1 MYLPRHYEVTELP
14 ALHELIE
21 AHPLGTWVTL
31 VDGELVAN
39 HIPFLLDPA
48 RGEFGTLYGHVAR
61 ANPAWK
67 ALAPGV
73 PSLVV
78 FQGADAYVTP
88 SWYAA
93 KQEHGRVVPTWN
105 YATVHA
111 TGTARAIDDADWL
124 RAHVSL
130 MTVTQERHE
139 PEPWAVTD
147 APPEFIEKMLTAI
160 VGIEIPIAR
169 LVGKWKVSQNR
180 DAADREGVIA
190 GLTRCGGDVAE
201 EMAKL
206 VRERDPG

>member
-14 ALHELIE
+14 ALHALIE
-21 AHPLGTWVTL
+21 AHPLGTWVL
-31 VDGELVAN
+31 HAGGELVAN
-39 HIPFLLDPA
+39 HIPFLLDPT
-48 RGEFGTLYGHVAR
+48 RGEFGTLCGHVAR
-61 ANPAWK
+61 ANPAWE

-78 FQGADAYVTP
+78 FQGTDAYVTP

-111 TGTARAIDDADWL
+111 NGTARAIEDADWL

-130 MTVTQERHE
+130 MSGTQERHE
-139 PEPWAVTD
+139 SAPWAVTD

-180 DAADREGVIA
+180 DEADRQGVIA
-190 GLTRCGGDVAE
+190 GLARRGGDAAA

-206 VRERDPG
+206 VRERKPD